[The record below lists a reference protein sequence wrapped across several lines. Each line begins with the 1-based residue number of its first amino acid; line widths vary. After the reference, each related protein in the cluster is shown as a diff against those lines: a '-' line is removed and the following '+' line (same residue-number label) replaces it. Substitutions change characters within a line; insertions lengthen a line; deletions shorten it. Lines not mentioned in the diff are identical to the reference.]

1 MDLPQSSGNEPE
13 SPSDLCHLF
22 VDEAGTPDIFDSKG
36 RNNIGQSG
44 CSRFFL
50 LGMLEVDEPRPLA
63 EALAALR
70 EQLLRDPYFA
80 SAESFRPER
89 KKTAL
94 LFHAKDDLSE
104 VRVKVFDLLRTFGS
118 ALRFRAVVSDK
129 EAIRKREEAKRAAS
143 PGSRYV
149 PDDLY
154 DELSRALFGRFSRMA
169 DRYRLRIAK
178 RGNRD
183 RNAALQT
190 ALQHAEADFAG
201 SFGFSRGGPDAWET
215 QITNPRDTVCLQAAD
230 YFLWALQRF
239 YEPRVHSETGEVT
252 HEERYLNAM
261 WPQISQVHDLH
272 FGPAQGTFFTRAN
285 PLTLDTRFGAKP
297 SKKKKPQV

>member
-13 SPSDLCHLF
+13 SASDLCHLF
-22 VDEAGTPDIFDSKG
+22 VDEAGTPDIFDAKG

-63 EALAALR
+63 EALTGLR
-70 EQLLRDPYFA
+70 EGLLRDPYFA

-89 KKTAL
+89 RKTAL
-94 LFHAKDDLSE
+94 LFHAKDDLPE
-104 VRVKVFDLLRTFGS
+104 VRVKVFDLLRSFGG

-129 EAIRKREEAKRAAS
+129 EAIRKREEAKRAAT
-143 PGSRYV
+143 PGYRYA

-154 DELSRALFGRFSRMA
+154 DELTRGLFGHFSRMA
-169 DRYRLRIAK
+169 DRYRLRIAR

-183 RNAALQT
+183 RNAALRT
-190 ALQHAEADFAG
+190 ALEQAEAVFT
-201 SFGFSRGGPDAWET
+201 SNFGFSRGGPDTWET
-215 QITNPRDTVCLQAAD
+215 QVTNPRDTVCLQAAD
-230 YFLWALQRF
+230 YLLWALQRF
-239 YEPRVHSETGEVT
+239 YEPRVQPETGEVT
-252 HEERYLNAM
+252 HEDRYLNAM
-261 WPQISQVHDLH
+261 WPQISQVHDMH
-272 FGPAQGTFFTRAN
+272 FGPAHGTFFTRAN
-285 PLTLDTRFGAKP
+285 PLTLDNRFGAKL